1 MDDLIAQLNKLSKE
15 RLEQEREQI
24 KEKEKKRDE
33 KAADGKKKK
42 NPQTGH
48 GPREQ
53 PALPLVEEIHEFA
66 PDDRRC
72 TICGQEMDPLGDQ
85 FEEYEEIDY
94 VELQYQRKLVK
105 RRKMRCSC
113 NACVRT
119 APGPPRLI
127 RGGRYS
133 VDFAIHVAI
142 NKYADHLPLERQC
155 RRMARYGLIVPSQ
168 TLWDQIY
175 ALARIL
181 GPTYEALGWEVLK
194 SDLLYVDETRWFDLS
209 KGATSPWT
217 VWTRSTEKIAHYTI
231 LSKKNTRVAKRLFK
245 DFSGTLVVD
254 GYTVYEKLVAEDEAN
269 TLRLVNCWAHV
280 LRKFRDIKD
289 DYPISCDEIL
299 ALIGKLYKIERKVP
313 GPFPGDAQAR
323 ALRAELRDKE
333 SKPILAEIE
342 AWAKVQDGLKR
353 SDFGT
358 AVRYMYKRMEALKRF
373 ADDPRIPLDNNHAE
387 RTLRGP
393 VVGRKN
399 HYGSKSR
406 KGTKVAAL
414 FYTLVETAILH
425 DVNPALYL
433 KIVVERALA
442 DPGAVTFPW
451 EIEGILAGDSGRA
464 SPSAPAT

>member
-1 MDDLIAQLNKLSKE
+1 MSETSLPPTAGTVGKASLKQRVQLLETANQFLIHELADTRRRLAEATGEDSQQVMDDLIAQLNKLSKE

-269 TLRLVNCWAHV
+269 TLRLVNCWV
-280 LRKFRDIKD
+280 
-289 DYPISCDEIL
+289 
-299 ALIGKLYKIERKVP
+299 
-313 GPFPGDAQAR
+313 
-323 ALRAELRDKE
+323 
-333 SKPILAEIE
+333 
-342 AWAKVQDGLKR
+342 
-353 SDFGT
+353 
-358 AVRYMYKRMEALKRF
+358 
-373 ADDPRIPLDNNHAE
+373 RIPSQADHPFRRIATTDSNPSRPPIPIQADHF
-387 RTLRGP
+387 RP
-393 VVGRKN
+393 
-399 HYGSKSR
+399 KSR
-406 KGTKVAAL
+406 
-414 FYTLVETAILH
+414 
-425 DVNPALYL
+425 N
-433 KIVVERALA
+433 
-442 DPGAVTFPW
+442 
-451 EIEGILAGDSGRA
+451 AGRNGSE
-464 SPSAPAT
+464 

>member
-1 MDDLIAQLNKLSKE
+1 MVGL
-15 RLEQEREQI
+15 
-24 KEKEKKRDE
+24 
-33 KAADGKKKK
+33 
-42 NPQTGH
+42 
-48 GPREQ
+48 
-53 PALPLVEEIHEFA
+53 
-66 PDDRRC
+66 DRN
-72 TICGQEMDPLGDQ
+72 GWSAWLG
-85 FEEYEEIDY
+85 I
-94 VELQYQRKLVK
+94 
-105 RRKMRCSC
+105 
-113 NACVRT
+113 RT
-119 APGPPRLI
+119 
-127 RGGRYS
+127 
-133 VDFAIHVAI
+133 
-142 NKYADHLPLERQC
+142 
-155 RRMARYGLIVPSQ
+155 
-168 TLWDQIY
+168 
-175 ALARIL
+175 
-181 GPTYEALGWEVLK
+181 
-194 SDLLYVDETRWFDLS
+194 
-209 KGATSPWT
+209 
-217 VWTRSTEKIAHYTI
+217 
-231 LSKKNTRVAKRLFK
+231 
-245 DFSGTLVVD
+245 
-254 GYTVYEKLVAEDEAN
+254 
-269 TLRLVNCWAHV
+269 
-280 LRKFRDIKD
+280 
-289 DYPISCDEIL
+289 
-299 ALIGKLYKIERKVP
+299 LIGKLYKIERKVP